1 MRSPEVSIRVRYCSA
16 VQSTPGL
23 GARARRLAARA
34 IRRLDPDRPA
44 SPAPAAGAAPRRP
57 TPPRTAILVV
67 NGFDRRGR
75 WGDFNVDEARE
86 FPWIDLCL
94 RQIERHSRGS
104 SYEVLVWDNTWMPE
118 HKELIE
124 RHPRVRRFEPA
135 QPGTDVRHGAALD
148 RLVQKVRP
156 ATTFVITLDTDS
168 FPVRDGWIE
177 NLTGRLNDDV
187 LVAGAWRD
195 EMLPRKP
202 AFVHPCCLAVRRR
215 TLRELGAQFVIGD
228 GADVAHNVTVAVE
241 QAGARASKL
250 RRSNAFNAHFLMGA
264 VYGDLVY
271 HQGAGSRAPTFSARR
286 DAAHAES
293 VRLALRD
300 AAFQDLDMLVDALAG
315 NVDPS
320 MVPGL
325 VAPTG
330 TGPSQFPQPFTRRQ
344 G

>member
-1 MRSPEVSIRVRYCSA
+1 
-16 VQSTPGL
+16 VQSTTGL
-23 GARARRLAARA
+23 GARARRLASRAR
-34 IRRLDPDRPA
+34 RRLDA
-44 SPAPAAGAAPRRP
+44 ESAGSPAPPAAPRKKRK
-57 TPPRTAILVV
+57 PPRTAILVV

-75 WGDFNVDEARE
+75 WGDFNAEEARE

-94 RQIERHSRGS
+94 QQIERHSRGS

-135 QPGTDVRHGAALD
+135 EPGTDVRHGASLD

-156 ATTFVITLDTDS
+156 ATKFIITLDTDS

-187 LVAGAWRD
+187 LVSGAWRD
-195 EMLPRKP
+195 EMLPKKP
-202 AFVHPCCLAVRRR
+202 AFVHPCCLAVRKR

-241 QAGARASKL
+241 QSGSRASKL

-264 VYGDLVY
+264 VYGDLIY
-271 HQGAGSRAPTFSARR
+271 HQGAGSRAPTFSAKT
-286 DAAHAES
+286 DADHSES

-300 AAFQDLDMLVDALAG
+300 AAFRDLDTLVDALAG

-320 MVPGL
+320 AVPGL
-325 VAPTG
+325 TELAG
-330 TGPSQFPQPFTRRQ
+330 TGPVPSPA
-344 G
+344 